1 MNKAEITDQQSYD
14 DAFFNQLRITISI
27 LLIELSKRF
36 VYFHFRSVKLHY
48 AYAEETH
55 DIRSLFCV
63 REICCS
69 ISAQKITKEIFVK
82 ICWQLKTPTRTWK
95 CTSCT
100 MQMSYLYA
108 SDFPFKNFCKLTKQ
122 AETIRNHQNR
132 FWLWLTIVWETL
144 KLTRYQSGEFSCY
157 IVKSEQTQKHTRKL
171 TTGASRSYYSFP
183 AGDWSL
189 VFDPEKPT
197 FSVSSEHKTTYK
209 RPGSY
214 SLPYF
219 LPLVW
224 KIRKIISQGLSTLTI
239 WSCNVT
245 TSTQEPPTCAWIR
258 ADIWRQDGAICSKNR
273 KLSHIIGA
281 RGSQDLRSPS
291 PIMAPDY
298 T

>member
-1 MNKAEITDQQSYD
+1 MESFLAIFLSQNKRKNIRVSL
-14 DAFFNQLRITISI
+14 QLARAD
-27 LLIELSKRF
+27 LIIHSQR
-36 VYFHFRSVKLHY
+36 
-48 AYAEETH
+48 
-55 DIRSLFCV
+55 
-63 REICCS
+63 
-69 ISAQKITKEIFVK
+69 
-82 ICWQLKTPTRTWK
+82 
-95 CTSCT
+95 
-100 MQMSYLYA
+100 
-108 SDFPFKNFCKLTKQ
+108 
-122 AETIRNHQNR
+122 
-132 FWLWLTIVWETL
+132 
-144 KLTRYQSGEFSCY
+144 
-157 IVKSEQTQKHTRKL
+157 
-171 TTGASRSYYSFP
+171 
-183 AGDWSL
+183 GDWSL

-209 RPGSY
+209 RPDSY

-219 LPLVW
+219 QPLVW